1 MSPSDVSLFF
11 DDIQIIDTGKKGE
24 FKATMLSNNG
34 IDNII
39 NWYLIIIIGISVL
52 IIVVGVIILL
62 VIRKRKK

>member
-1 MSPSDVSLFF
+1 
-11 DDIQIIDTGKKGE
+11 
-24 FKATMLSNNG
+24 MLSNNG